1 MEKLEAFLGNRL
13 LPLSQKLQQN
23 KVLAALM
30 EGFIRT
36 SPLTLGIAL
45 LTIVGNFPIP
55 GWIDYLTKIG
65 VYQHVEAITNGVTG
79 LFSLYVVYS
88 LAFSYAKQLKTNERN
103 AALISLA
110 SFIMLMPQ
118 QIMTTVTQNGEVTEQ
133 AIGALRL
140 DYLGGQ
146 GLFIGM
152 LVTLLVTRF
161 YAFLSAKKL
170 MIKLPESVPPMV
182 TQSLSPVFVVTIIFT
197 LVFCLRVGFGY
208 TASGSIFQ
216 FFIDVINAPLNSLV
230 ASPISIIIIME
241 LLAVLWFF
249 GIHNA
254 VLQGPLGAISMT
266 MIVGNMTAFQSGE
279 KLPYLIPSVIY
290 MGMYAAGFMG
300 FVTFFMI
307 RCQSAKMKQLGK
319 LSFIPSLFNIT
330 EPLMFGMPIILN
342 PIFFIPQVFTQLIAG
357 FVTWGLTTT
366 ILPISLNP
374 TMSLL
379 PWTTPTFIKMPFAGG
394 LNYTILMVIC
404 LAIGVI
410 MWYPFIKIAD
420 KKEYELERALEEKK
434 QEEVETLQTAAI
446 TENNEIQA

>member
-1 MEKLEAFLGNRL
+1 MEKLENFLSSKL
-13 LPLSQKLQQN
+13 LPISQKLQQN

-36 SPLTLGIAL
+36 SPITLGIAL
-45 LTIVGNFPIP
+45 ITIVGNFPVP
-55 GWIDYLTKIG
+55 GWTDYLTKIG
-65 VYQHVEAITNGVTG
+65 IYPHVEAITNGATG
-79 LFSLYVVYS
+79 VFSIYVVYS
-88 LAFSYAKQLKTNERN
+88 LAYSYAKQLGTNERN

-118 QIMTTVTQNGEVTEQ
+118 TISTIVVENGKNVDQ
-133 AIGALRL
+133 VISGLRL

-152 LVTLLVTRF
+152 ITALLVTRF
-161 YAFLSAKKL
+161 YAFLTKKNI
-170 MIKLPESVPPMV
+170 MVKLPDSVPPMV
-182 TQSLSPVFVVTIIFT
+182 TQSLAPAFVVTIIFV
-197 LVFCLRVGFGY
+197 LVFILRVLFGL
-208 TASGSIFQ
+208 TASGSVFQ

-230 ASPISIIIIME
+230 ASPLSIIIIME

-266 MIVGNMTAFQSGE
+266 MVVSNIAAFQQGQA
-279 KLPYLIPSVIY
+279 LPYLVPSVIY
-290 MGMYAAGFMG
+290 MGMYASGFMG

-307 RCQSAKMKQLGK
+307 RSKSAKMKQLGK
-319 LSFIPSLFNIT
+319 LSFIPSIFNIT
-330 EPLMFGMPIILN
+330 EPIMFGMPIILN

-366 ILPISLNP
+366 ILPVHLNP

-379 PWTTPTFIKMPFAGG
+379 PWTTPTFVKMPFSGG
-394 LNYTILMVIC
+394 LNYTIIMVISM
-404 LAIGVI
+404 LIGIV

-420 KKEYELERALEEKK
+420 KKEYELELEAEKAKK
-434 QEEVETLQTAAI
+434 QATDSQVVQA
-446 TENNEIQA
+446 EIQA